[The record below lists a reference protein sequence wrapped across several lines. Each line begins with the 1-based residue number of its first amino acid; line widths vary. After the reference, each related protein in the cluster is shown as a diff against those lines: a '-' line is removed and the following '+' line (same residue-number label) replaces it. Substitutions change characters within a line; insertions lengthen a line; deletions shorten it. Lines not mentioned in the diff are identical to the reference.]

1 MRIINDTK
9 IEVRYAETDKMG
21 VVHHANYL
29 VWFEVG
35 RTNFIKKIGLDY
47 AEMEA
52 GDVVSP
58 VIDVQLSYKKTA
70 TYGDIVVIKTWL
82 EKYDGVRTTYGY
94 HVLDQNGNIL
104 VTGSTVHVVVNKH
117 TFKPVLLRKV
127 RPDWHET
134 YTKLINED
142 M

>member
-1 MRIINDTK
+1 MKSNVTEID
-9 IEVRYAETDKMG
+9 VRYAETDQMG

-35 RTNFIKKIGLDY
+35 RTNFIKQIGLNY

-52 GDVVSP
+52 GEVVSP
-58 VIDVQLSYKKTA
+58 VVDVELSYKKPA
-70 TYGDIVVIKTWL
+70 KYGDTVLIKTWL

-94 HVLDQNGNIL
+94 HVLDANENIL

-117 TFKPVLLRKV
+117 TFRPVLLRKTH
-127 RPDWHET
+127 PEWHAI
-134 YTKLINED
+134 YMSLVNEGK
-142 M
+142 